1 MIVVKIEYL
10 AAGDQEI
17 EEGYV
22 ELHKYNKDTEKR
34 DQIGER
40 QVIPCPQ
47 LFSSYSVANPCS
59 ATIPTPIQPSYA
71 MHQLQLE

>member
-22 ELHKYNKDTEKR
+22 ELHKYKKILGKETKLEKDK
-34 DQIGER
+34 
-40 QVIPCPQ
+40 
-47 LFSSYSVANPCS
+47 
-59 ATIPTPIQPSYA
+59 
-71 MHQLQLE
+71 